1 MPPRPNSPR
10 ISYLPTLVA
19 VSMLLPRTDAK
30 RLTMHVLADFCGGQ
44 CSVGEVFR
52 NCHEV
57 RVSRVWRGSEG
68 KGGCRMTDSGR
79 RSEGGDDTGEI
90 TARGLGGPKSGGAW
104 DRCEGRRNHEG
115 QRIYTA
121 GGHWDGRG
129 R

>member
-68 KGGCRMTDSGR
+68 KGRWRMTPSWR
-79 RSEGGDDTGEI
+79 RSQRADDTRVING
-90 TARGLGGPKSGGAW
+90 RGLGGPKSVGARGW
-104 DRCEGRRNHEG
+104 WEGRRE
-115 QRIYTA
+115 
-121 GGHWDGRG
+121 
-129 R
+129 

>member
-68 KGGCRMTDSGR
+68 KGRCRMTHSGR
-79 RSEGGDDTGEI
+79 RSQRAYDTRVI
-90 TARGLGGPKSGGAW
+90 TARGLGRAKSVGARVW
-104 DRCEGRRNHEG
+104 CEK
-115 QRIYTA
+115 
-121 GGHWDGRG
+121 RG
-129 R
+129 DS

>member
-57 RVSRVWRGSEG
+57 RGARVWRGSEG
-68 KGGCRMTDSGR
+68 KGLCRMTHSGR
-79 RSEGGDDTGEI
+79 QFAPGLRYAVI
-90 TARGLGGPKSGGAW
+90 TPRGLGRPKPVRA
-104 DRCEGRRNHEG
+104 RVR
-115 QRIYTA
+115 
-121 GGHWDGRG
+121 
-129 R
+129 

>member
-68 KGGCRMTDSGR
+68 KGRGRMRQSRGGLR
-79 RSEGGDDTGEI
+79 RAFDILGLN
-90 TARGLGGPKSGGAW
+90 ARGLGG
-104 DRCEGRRNHEG
+104 R
-115 QRIYTA
+115 
-121 GGHWDGRG
+121 
-129 R
+129 